1 MVLNKSSFFFPA
13 GEMTFIVG
21 RSGSGKST
29 LGNLMAGFYK
39 PLSGEVQIDG
49 HPLRILD
56 KQWTQEN
63 ITLIQQ
69 SSVLFHDSFFKNV
82 AFGHRDPDGA
92 TKSEVLSACE
102 AALLQSTIAALPEGL
117 DTNVGPGG
125 YNLSGGQKQRL
136 ALARAR
142 LRDPP
147 VLIFDEITS
156 GLDQVS
162 RVLIMEAIREWRHD
176 KTTII
181 ITHDVSQIG
190 DHDFVYVMDNASL
203 VQEGFKRDL
212 TQQTGSTF
220 SVLAAT
226 TEPEAVDAPIEI
238 TIMSPDSPT
247 PITPSARFFPERS
260 SRISQFLVE
269 ELQRNAL
276 RPDGMVSQR
285 TSTGLGIGTAYAL
298 RLRTDQIW
306 QAKAPVER
314 PRSMLPPQSPTED
327 WPSIAK
333 TLGKRLSLRSD
344 ARPTVRY
351 PSTQKRRTS
360 LDILEGIDDLS
371 GTTEEPEYVFGG
383 AERRKNISELRF
395 NRYNE
400 KSQTGD
406 ASTGKEGSQDLP
418 EPMSL
423 MGILKTLWPNLGL
436 RHRLILFLGIIC
448 CVLGAAATPA
458 FSYCFA
464 QLLGAMW
471 SPGDKLAEGKKWA
484 IYLIVIAVIDGFC
497 TGGGR
502 FFLECVGQDWVNSIR
517 VQALK
522 RILRQPKAWFDK
534 SKHSPGRINECLDRN
549 AEEMRNIVGRFIPI
563 IVVVTVMIS
572 VSIVWALVISWKLTL
587 VALAPLP
594 VVMGAVKGYA
604 VVSGKWEN
612 KCNQGAED
620 ASAVLTEI
628 FLNIRVVK
636 ALTLEKYFTNKYLK
650 NTADTLNLGLR
661 RAAYTSGLYGL
672 YQSLNYP
679 LTALVFY
686 YGTVLLARDRQI
698 SATAVLQ
705 VVNLLLFSM
714 GTATGILSSI
724 PQITMAQATAT
735 QMLTYANMS
744 MKPASES
751 RGSRKPPTPLPVR
764 LRDLDFSYKKGA
776 DRQAL
781 RGMSFEVGFGDCVAI
796 VGHSGCGKSTVISLL
811 LGLYAPTKSPKH
823 EGVPPLTFAG
833 IPYEDLDIEHLR
845 SMVAYVPQMPFL
857 FPATILEN
865 IAYGLGESSPLRRI
879 DNVVAAAQAAGIHE
893 FIVSL
898 PEGYNTIVGDGG
910 QALSGGQSQ
919 RLSIARALARKP
931 LLLVLDEPTSAL
943 DAGSS
948 ELIRQTIQH
957 LTTKSR
963 KSPRGMAIVLV
974 THSKEMMRVA
984 DRIIVLEDGT
994 KVEEGTYA
1002 RLMQGKGQFAH
1013 LISGGEWVGEEKD
1026 IEVGGGSGRVYPDA
1040 DVISESKEFQ

>member
-1 MVLNKSSFFFPA
+1 
-13 GEMTFIVG
+13 MTFIVG

-29 LGNLMAGFYK
+29 LGNLMAGFYE

-56 KQWTQEN
+56 KKWTQEN

-69 SSVLFHDSFFKNV
+69 SSILFNDSFFKNV

-92 TKSEVLSACE
+92 TRPEVVSACE

-162 RVLIMEAIREWRHD
+162 KVLVMEAIREWRHG

-212 TQQTGSTF
+212 IQQTGSTF

-226 TEPEAVDAPIEI
+226 AEPAAEETPVEI

-247 PITPSARFFPERS
+247 PISPSARFFPERS
-260 SRISQFLVE
+260 SRISQFLMG
-269 ELQRNAL
+269 ELERNAL
-276 RPDGMVSQR
+276 RPDGLVSQR
-285 TSTGLGIGTAYAL
+285 TSVGLGVGTAYAL
-298 RLRTDQIW
+298 RLRTDEIW
-306 QAKAPVER
+306 QSKTPVER
-314 PRSMLPPQSPTED
+314 PRSMLPPQSPTDD

-333 TLGKRLSLRSD
+333 HLGKRLSLRSD
-344 ARPTVRY
+344 ARPVAQY
-351 PSTQKRRTS
+351 PLTQTRRSS

-371 GTTEEPEYVFGG
+371 GTTDEPDYVFGG
-383 AERRKNISELRF
+383 AERRKNIPELRF

-400 KSQTGD
+400 KSQLGD
-406 ASTGKEGSQDLP
+406 TSMMDKEAAQDLP

-423 MGILKTLWPNLGL
+423 MGILKTVWPNLGH
-436 RHRLILFLGIIC
+436 RHRFTLFLGIIC
-448 CVLGAAATPA
+448 CILGAAATPA

-471 SPGDKLAEGKKWA
+471 SPRDKLAEGKKWA
-484 IYLIVIAVIDGFC
+484 IYLIVIAVVDGFC

-522 RILRQPKAWFDK
+522 RILRQPRAWFDK

-572 VSIVWALVISWKLTL
+572 VSIIWALVISWKLTL

-594 VVMGAVKGYA
+594 IVMGAVKGYA

-612 KCNQGAED
+612 KCNQGAGD

-636 ALTLEKYFTNKYLK
+636 ALTLEKYFSNKYLQ
-650 NTADTLNLGLR
+650 NVTDTLGLGFR

-686 YGTVLLARDRQI
+686 YGTVLLARDQQI

-735 QMLTYANMS
+735 QMLTYANMA

-751 RGSRKPPTPLPVR
+751 QGRRKPPTPLPAR
-764 LRDLDFSYKKGA
+764 LHVLDFSYKKDAG
-776 DRQAL
+776 RRVL

-811 LGLYAPTKSPKH
+811 LGLYAPTKSLKQEDYPS
-823 EGVPPLTFAG
+823 LTFAG

-857 FPATILEN
+857 FPATIHEN
-865 IAYGLGESSPLRRI
+865 IAYGLGESSPLRQI
-879 DNVVAAAQAAGIHE
+879 GNVVAAAQAAGLHE

-948 ELIRQTIQH
+948 DLIRQTIQQ
-957 LTTKSR
+957 LIARSPKSA
-963 KSPRGMAIVLV
+963 RGMAIVLV

-994 KVEEGTYA
+994 KVQEGTYTG
-1002 RLMQGKGQFAH
+1002 LMQEKGQFAH
-1013 LISGGEWVGEEKD
+1013 LISGGEWVGEEKNV
-1026 IEVGGGSGRVYPDA
+1026 EAGRGSGRVYPNA
-1040 DVISESKEFQ
+1040 DFIGGSKEFH